1 MKIRKKRLFIL
12 IIITLAIL
20 IYLPSFIYFLNSNSI
35 DKSKTMPIIEEVVAV
50 EKEIIINETK
60 FKDNGPDVEYIQ
72 NRLIEY
78 GYEVTADGEFGWATY
93 NAVLDFQYKTNLT
106 LTGVANRETIDK
118 LKNPP
123 TLETMY
129 IPTTP
134 VEYTYIHSD
143 INRFVNEND
152 IISYSDYLLVTSLSN
167 KMTYVFNGSMHN
179 YELINTF
186 TSTIG
191 APSTPTKTGIF
202 RVGMRGT
209 SFGKEDGFQAKYY
222 TQFSGNFLYHS
233 IIYDET
239 GTKITDGRLGQ
250 ALSHGCIRLSTEN
263 SKWIYENI
271 PEYATVIV
279 K

>member
-1 MKIRKKRLFIL
+1 MKINKKRISIL
-12 IIITLAIL
+12 IFTTLAIL
-20 IYLPSFIYFLNSNSI
+20 IYLPSFIYFFDNKPI
-35 DKSKTMPIIEEVVAV
+35 DRSKPIPIVEEVVAV
-50 EKEIIINETK
+50 EKEIIINESK
-60 FKDNGPDVEYIQ
+60 LKDNGPDVEYVQ

-93 NAVLDFQYKTNLT
+93 NAILDFQHKTNLKLNGT
-106 LTGVANRETIDK
+106 ANRETIDE
-118 LKNPP
+118 LKKDP
-123 TLETMY
+123 TSETMY
-129 IPTTP
+129 TFKRPID
-134 VEYTYIHSD
+134 YTYINSD
-143 INRFVNEND
+143 ITKFVNEND
-152 IISYSDYLLVTSLSN
+152 IVSYSDYLLVTSLSN
-167 KMTYVFNGSMHN
+167 KITYVFRGSMHN

-209 SFGKEDGFQAKYY
+209 SFGQEDGFQAKYY

-233 IIYDET
+233 IIYDKT
-239 GTKITDGRLGQ
+239 GIKITDGRLGQ

-263 SKWIYENI
+263 AKWIYENI
-271 PEYATVIV
+271 PEHSTVIV